1 MKSRLFV
8 AAVVAL
14 VAFSLTVAGEKG
26 EKSAK
31 STTAKKS
38 MMHCCEGKD
47 AKACSDKDMKSS
59 EKKEAKASKSDAK
72 AEVKAENK
80 NAEVK

>member
-8 AAVVAL
+8 AVVVL
-14 VAFSLTVAGEKG
+14 VAFSLAVAGEKG

-31 STTAKKS
+31 STSAEKS

-47 AKACSDKDMKSS
+47 AKACSNKDMKSA
-59 EKKEAKASKSDAK
+59 EKKEAKALRK
-72 AEVKAENK
+72 AMRKQK
-80 NAEVK
+80 